1 MTTVQQDKKS
11 SLERFIDAQ
20 NTCYEEIIQELGR
33 GLKTSHW
40 IWYIFP
46 QVVGLGFSEYSVYYG
61 IKGLLEAKAYWDN
74 DLLRARYEECL
85 QLIMDSHKRP
95 EEVLGVIDAKK
106 LQSSLTLFLQVDG
119 ESETLNAALKNLYAK
134 KLDMNTIAIL
144 ST

>member
-1 MTTVQQDKKS
+1 MTLNHQDKTQ
-11 SLERFIDAQ
+11 SLERFIEAQ
-20 NTCYEEIIQELGR
+20 NTCYEEVIHELKQ

-74 DLLRARYEECL
+74 DLLRSRYEECL
-85 QLIMDSHKRP
+85 QLIMDSHKTP
-95 EEVLGVIDAKK
+95 EDVLGVIDAKK
-106 LQSSLTLFLQVDG
+106 LQSSLTLFLQVD
-119 ESETLNAALKNLYAK
+119 EDSEILNAAMKNLYAQ
-134 KLDMNTIAIL
+134 KLDIKTIAIL